1 MLGYIYKKLYGILIY
16 HISLNNY
23 NKDGIL
29 MLSFIMQCDND
40 RDVQIHFQQ
49 KPAVLYS
56 THILKCIYYYLRN

>member
-16 HISLNNY
+16 HICLNNY

-40 RDVQIHFQQ
+40 WEMYKYIFN
-49 KPAVLYS
+49 KSLLYYIRL
-56 THILKCIYYYLRN
+56 TF